1 MNIHI
6 GILRL
11 QIFVAVLN
19 SQWRKTIHILT
30 ISFFISGLETGA
42 KEIVCV

>member
-11 QIFVAVLN
+11 QIFVAVLKT
-19 SQWRKTIHILT
+19 QWRKTIHILT
-30 ISFFISGLETGA
+30 ISFFISGLKTGA